1 MFDLMPK
8 ILGVTWPRPH
18 PFCGNL
24 FMHLVGIPYA
34 KLRDEF
40 EGSSSNSFEDI
51 LDRLPENLGVT
62 WPKPRP
68 FWKKLFAKVQGHGGI
83 RYDAVLVIR
92 LWQYNNAIYKKCLS
106 FKLLQQV
113 SYVHYMQ
120 CTRQILHTTRIG
132 TLKGARWRCRRN
144 AQLYIR
150 CYSLHYRGTRNLI
163 ACSTNFFHFFPR
175 HKIHIFPHSSQFA
188 ICTLQTTCKCGMIS
202 DDAHTD
208 RWLRC
213 SADVASSGLQAYPSY
228 ADDLPVYRHVRLHVC
243 A

>member
-8 ILGVTWPRPH
+8 ILGVTWPRPY
-18 PFCGNL
+18 PFCTPFAETYLCIWLAFHN
-24 FMHLVGIPYA
+24 A

-163 ACSTNFFHFFPR
+163 ACSTNFFHFFSEAQNT
-175 HKIHIFPHSSQFA
+175 HISTQQS
-188 ICTLQTTCKCGMIS
+188 ICDL
-202 DDAHTD
+202 H
-208 RWLRC
+208 
-213 SADVASSGLQAYPSY
+213 PSNY
-228 ADDLPVYRHVRLHVC
+228 M
-243 A
+243 